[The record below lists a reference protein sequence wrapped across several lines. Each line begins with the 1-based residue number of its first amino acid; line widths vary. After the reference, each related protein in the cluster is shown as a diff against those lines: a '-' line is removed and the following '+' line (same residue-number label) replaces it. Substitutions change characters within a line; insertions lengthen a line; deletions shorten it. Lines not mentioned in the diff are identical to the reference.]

1 MLILSYMKQILAK
14 IKNIISKIMDKVIE
28 SIVPTMPIMIGVG
41 MLKVALIVVGPLV
54 LKILAYDSDTY
65 IVLSFVADAGY
76 YFMPI
81 YIAVSAA
88 DAFKTNRFLAA
99 LCGAMLLSPAFVSLI
114 EAGKTLSVFGIPITS
129 TTYGNQVISSIII
142 IWIMSYVAKFL
153 EKYISEHLKPILVPL
168 LTIIVM
174 VPVSFCLV
182 GPIGVWVGDGL
193 VKLIMALKDLGP
205 IGNGIMC
212 AIIPYITIAGL
223 GGANL
228 SAMLLLASTGVDPI
242 LFFANV
248 LYNNILGFVTLALYF
263 KDKKSETLAAAIT
276 AALGGTSEPAIFG
289 IVMKDIK
296 ALLSLSA
303 GGFIG
308 GLYAGLKGVKSYAM
322 ASFGTF
328 GILTTIGPD
337 SSIIDAAVAMVLG
350 CASGFIFCYLT
361 HRQKKTAQ

>member
-1 MLILSYMKQILAK
+1 MKKILNK
-14 IKNIISKIMDKVIE
+14 IKKTVSAVMNKIVDC
-28 SIVPTMPIMIGVG
+28 IVPTMPIMIGVG
-41 MLKVALIVVGPLV
+41 MLKVALIIAGPLV
-54 LKILAYDSDTY
+54 LKILSYESDTY
-65 IVLSFVADAGY
+65 TVLSFVADAGY

-81 YIAVSAA
+81 YIAVSSA

-99 LCGAMLLSPAFVSLI
+99 LCGAMLLSPVFVSLI
-114 EAGKTLSVFGIPITS
+114 ESGRSLSVFGIPITS

-142 IWIMSYVAKFL
+142 VWIMSYVVSFL
-153 EKYISEHLKPILVPL
+153 EKYLNENLKPILLPL
-168 LTIIVM
+168 TTIIIM
-174 VPVSFCLV
+174 VPISFCLI
-182 GPIGVWVGDGL
+182 GPLGVWVGNGL

-205 IGNGIMC
+205 VGNGIMC

-248 LYNNILGFVTLALYF
+248 LYNNILGFVTLALYVR
-263 KDKKSETLAAAIT
+263 DRNSETLAAAIT
-276 AALGGTSEPAIFG
+276 ASLGGTSEPAIFG
-289 IVMKDIK
+289 IVMKDLK

-337 SSIIDAAVAMVLG
+337 SSIVDAAVAMILG
-350 CASGFIFCYLT
+350 CASGFIFCYLS
-361 HRQKKTAQ
+361 HRQKKTAR